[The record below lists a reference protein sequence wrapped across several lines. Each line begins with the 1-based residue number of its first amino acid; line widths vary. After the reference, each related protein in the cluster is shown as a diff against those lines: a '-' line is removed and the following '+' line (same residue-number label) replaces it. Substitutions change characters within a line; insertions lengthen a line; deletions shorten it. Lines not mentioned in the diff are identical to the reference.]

1 MRPSKKT
8 LFLCAFFFLQG
19 ILIPGVALAYID
31 PATTSY
37 VVQIVA
43 GVVISLGVVL
53 GIYWK
58 KISLAFM
65 NLKVKIMKKRIAK
78 KAEKDKANQ

>member
-1 MRPSKKT
+1 MPSN
-8 LFLCAFFFLQG
+8 AF
-19 ILIPGVALAYID
+19 AYID

-37 VVQIVA
+37 IVQIVA

-58 KISLAFM
+58 KISMFFM
-65 NLKVKIMKKRIAK
+65 NQKVKRMKKRI
-78 KAEKDKANQ
+78 EKQADKAIQEKEKN